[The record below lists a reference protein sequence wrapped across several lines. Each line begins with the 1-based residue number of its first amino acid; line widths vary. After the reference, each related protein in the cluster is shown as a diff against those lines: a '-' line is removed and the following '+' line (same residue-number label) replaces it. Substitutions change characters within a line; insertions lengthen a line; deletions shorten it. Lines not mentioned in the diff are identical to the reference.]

1 MQAITALETIRSMF
15 NSSDPF
21 TANARDHVFATV
33 RATIVRDADRTIH
46 SLSADGWQPTDLALL
61 LLTRASSLALSS
73 GHYHIYRGVLGGEG
87 HGYLTIFRRSVK
99 ELVRSGFITPQEA
112 EADIADLTKDI
123 TEVG

>member
-1 MQAITALETIRSMF
+1 MF

-112 EADIADLTKDI
+112 EADISDLTKDI
-123 TEVG
+123 KEVG